1 MDINIIYICMCV
13 FKKQLCRDERKIY
26 MCEKKKK
33 ETNEECDKK
42 VYQKYISIFLY
53 IYTYKSNLHL

>member
-1 MDINIIYICMCV
+1 
-13 FKKQLCRDERKIY
+13 

-53 IYTYKSNLHL
+53 IRINPITTFIKKYTPE